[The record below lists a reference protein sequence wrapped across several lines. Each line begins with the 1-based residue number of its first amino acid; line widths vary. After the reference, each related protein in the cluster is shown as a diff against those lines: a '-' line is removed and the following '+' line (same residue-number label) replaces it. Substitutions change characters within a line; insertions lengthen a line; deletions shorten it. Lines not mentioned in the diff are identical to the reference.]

1 MYCCI
6 IWHFCTVSDTKVEKM
21 QLKALRHTYKDY
33 ISLYE
38 MLREKCNSPMLLIER
53 QKAMLLEM
61 YKCIHELGPLYIC
74 MVCFLKRGELMIIET
89 PQIPQY

>member
-6 IWHFCTVSDTKVEKM
+6 IWHFCTVSDTKIEKM

-38 MLREKCNSPMLLIER
+38 MLREKCNS
-53 QKAMLLEM
+53 
-61 YKCIHELGPLYIC
+61 
-74 MVCFLKRGELMIIET
+74 IET
-89 PQIPQY
+89 PQISQY